1 MNGYIYTMFAG
12 ADPGHGW
19 VMNDPIFG
27 KVPTLGACV
36 PHIRRAVT
44 LGDYIF
50 VVSGRI
56 PGEKQFV
63 VGGFE
68 VQAKIDALAAFK
80 KYPENRLWIDK
91 EGRLKGNII
100 VNSEGNHHPLDDHN
114 NFERRIENYIVG
126 GNPIS
131 LETPRQYDAARK
143 DTLNVLSDIFGKK
156 GLRVFDV
163 IGRHRKMDTRQVQQ
177 MLTWLKSITE

>member
-27 KVPTLGACV
+27 KVPTLGAC

-80 KYPENRLWIDK
+80 KYPETDSGLTK
-91 EGRLKGNII
+91 KGRLKGNII
-100 VNSEGNHHPLDDHN
+100 VNSEGNHHPLDDRSR
-114 NFERRIENYIVG
+114 EY
-126 GNPIS
+126 
-131 LETPRQYDAARK
+131 
-143 DTLNVLSDIFGKK
+143 
-156 GLRVFDV
+156 
-163 IGRHRKMDTRQVQQ
+163 
-177 MLTWLKSITE
+177 